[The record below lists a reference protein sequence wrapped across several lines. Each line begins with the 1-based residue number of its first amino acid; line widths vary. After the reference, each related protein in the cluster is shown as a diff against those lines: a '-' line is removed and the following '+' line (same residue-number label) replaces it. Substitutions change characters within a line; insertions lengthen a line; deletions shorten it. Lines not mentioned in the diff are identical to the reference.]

1 MYLLKLISSLVSL
14 CLYNIFTFH
23 YVSIKTIYQALR
35 VTFLSG
41 FTFHYVSIKTDFSS
55 VQIVFICYLHST
67 MYLLKLSG
75 IPTACLTNG
84 FTFHYVSIKTHGL
97 KWPYFDILIYTFLS
111 TPIIYI
117 YYYPKDFIQQ
127 LQISDKTYIVDLMVI
142 LHHYH
147 STDKIAQY
155 IYNFIL

>member
-1 MYLLKLISSLVSL
+1 MYLLKPEDINGRYTSSE
-14 CLYNIFTFH
+14 FTFH
-23 YVSIKTIYQALR
+23 YVSIKTNHS
-35 VTFLSG
+35 TNLSGLKDG
-41 FTFHYVSIKTDFSS
+41 FTFHYVSIKTR
-55 VQIVFICYLHST
+55 
-67 MYLLKLSG
+67 
-75 IPTACLTNG
+75 
-84 FTFHYVSIKTHGL
+84 GL
-97 KWPYFDILIYTFLS
+97 KWHYFDILIYTFLS

-147 STDKIAQY
+147 STDKIVQY

>member
-1 MYLLKLISSLVSL
+1 MYLLKPDLLFEKKLSSL
-14 CLYNIFTFH
+14 FTFH
-23 YVSIKTIYQALR
+23 YVSIKTR
-35 VTFLSG
+35 
-41 FTFHYVSIKTDFSS
+41 
-55 VQIVFICYLHST
+55 
-67 MYLLKLSG
+67 
-75 IPTACLTNG
+75 
-84 FTFHYVSIKTHGL
+84 GL
-97 KWPYFDILIYTFLS
+97 KWHYFDILIYTFLS

-147 STDKIAQY
+147 STDKIVQY